1 MNSGALAQR
10 GSRMAVV
17 AATTAAATARR
28 HHCGRV
34 TFCIRPLLMPARS
47 AWWPPHRTVATAA
60 AEWECLPRAAV
71 AVTLLRQRPGGRLQV
86 LLAKRAKPPAAGSWS
101 IPGGKI
107 EPGEPALTAA
117 AREVAEETGLA
128 GPAVLRF
135 HQHSVTCSEAIYPP
149 DFHYLIAHYVALVSG
164 RSVPVAGDDAAEIR
178 WFSVQDL

>member
-1 MNSGALAQR
+1 MPFTVDAANTRSTR
-10 GSRMAVV
+10 GGDMLLEQ
-17 AATTAAATARR
+17 
-28 HHCGRV
+28 
-34 TFCIRPLLMPARS
+34 PLL
-47 AWWPPHRTVATAA
+47 
-60 AEWECLPRAAV
+60 LP
-71 AVTLLRQRPGGRLQV
+71 T
-86 LLAKRAKPPAAGSWS
+86 PAAGSWQTD
-101 IPGGKI
+101 PGNNRLI
-107 EPGEPALTAA
+107 EYTQLWEPALTAA